1 MPSLTMSATAPFTF
15 TMRGIIL
22 ALALTLVGSQK
33 FDIEPGFSSKKTYV
47 YSYEGWVLNGLQEK
61 NLAKAG
67 VRLSCKLEI
76 SGLSENSYLLKI
88 RSPQLEEYNGIW
100 PRDPF
105 TQSSKI
111 TQMVSSCLTRPF
123 KFEYSSGR
131 VGNIYGP
138 ENCPDTC
145 INIVRGILN
154 MIQITIKKSQN
165 VYELQEAGIGGVC
178 HTRYVIQEDKKN
190 NRVSVTKTVD
200 QNNCQEK
207 VVKSLGMAYVYP
219 CPVDMMKERII
230 KGTAA
235 FSYKLKQS
243 DSGALIT
250 EAGSQQ
256 VYQISPFSE
265 PTGVAVT
272 EAKQQLTLLEVKSEW
287 GSSPDISMQNYG
299 SLQYQFPAVL
309 PQMSVQLIKTKN
321 PEQRIIE
328 TLQHIVLNNQQD
340 FHDDLPYRFLELVQ
354 LCKLTS
360 ADTLES
366 LWRQCSDKPRYRR
379 WLLSAVSA
387 TGTPEALKF
396 IKSRIRSDDLSYLQA
411 LLSVPFALHFTK
423 ADEHTVPIA
432 ADLVTSSRVQ
442 KNPLLQQLAS
452 LGYSSVVNR
461 YCSQTSACPKE
472 ALQPIHDLADEA
484 LSRGREDKMKLALKC
499 IGNMGEP
506 ASIKR
511 ILKFLPIF
519 SSSASDIPIH
529 IQIDAIMA
537 LRKIAWKDCKT
548 VQGYLIQIL
557 ADESLSPEVRMM
569 ACAVIF
575 ETRPALPLITTIAN
589 VAMKESNL
597 QVASFVYSHMK
608 ALSKS
613 RLPYTYNIS
622 SACNIALKLLAPK
635 LDRLSYRYSK
645 VIRVGGYFDN
655 YKVGAAGEVLVMN
668 SPGTMFPSA
677 IISKL
682 MAYSA
687 GSVADLVEAGVRVEG
702 LTDVIMK
709 RNIPFAEYS
718 TYKKIKEI
726 GKALLGWKELP
737 TETPLISAY
746 FKLFGQELAY
756 ININKE
762 VLQQAVKAVLEPAG
776 RSTLLRRAA
785 AQLRAGTAAQWTQP
799 LWLGEL
805 RYIVPT
811 APGLPLEYSSYS
823 TALAR
828 AAASVDGK
836 ISPPLTGDFKPSQLL
851 ESTVQIRSDI
861 NPSLYIQKFAT
872 MGVNTEY
879 FQQAVEIQGKVL
891 TRVPIK
897 FDAKIDMKLKNIKI
911 ETNPCHEETEL
922 VVGRHKAFAVSRNL
936 GELGVEKRTAILPG
950 DASSNI
956 VEEPFKP
963 SDKASSEDFTK
974 PAADSA
980 PRKRAHGSQED
991 LGPVAGRKAHK
1002 RDICVKLQHLGCQL
1016 CFASRSRDASFL
1028 KNTYLHRLIG
1038 EHEAKIVL
1046 IPVETDA
1053 AIDKIQLEIQA
1064 GSRAASK
1071 IINEVNAESEEEGE
1085 SSLYGDIQAKLKKI
1099 LGIDN
1104 VFKASDWIANKTR
1117 HPKKQ
1122 PAKKENTV
1130 LTELGA
1136 DPDTKHPSS
1145 SSSASSAASSSS
1157 SSAVSPRHVKAPV
1170 LAVFLHGIRD
1180 DKKIGGLQ
1188 LVVYADID
1196 SIKPRMQVFVSN
1208 LTDSSKWK
1216 LCADASVHNAHK
1228 AKAYLKWGR
1237 NCQDYKVS
1245 SELVTGQ
1252 FAAHPAVQ
1260 VKLEWPKVPS
1270 SIRSVAEWFYK
1281 FVPGAAFM
1289 LGFSEKV
1296 DKNPSRQARVIVA
1309 LTSPRTCDV
1318 VIKLPDITLYEK
1330 AMRLPLSLPVGP
1342 RTSTSELQPPSWNV
1356 FAKAPSAVLENLKA
1370 QCSVSY
1376 NKISTFNEVRFNYT
1390 MPADCYH
1397 ILAQDCS
1404 SDLKFLVM
1412 MKNVDESVNLKV
1424 INIKIGNHEVDMRP
1438 ADGRVQLLVDGAES
1452 PANVSLTSAGA
1463 SLWIHSENQGLAL
1476 LAPAYGIDKLYFDGY
1491 TFRIQ
1496 VALWMA
1502 GKMCGLCGKY
1512 DAECEQEYRMPNGY
1526 VAKDAVSFGHSWIL
1540 EERPCRGDGQCGQ
1553 TGPLGGSGAVSR
1565 GHKAVPPVAACKL
1578 RHAFVKLE
1586 RAVQL
1591 AGVESRCLS
1600 TEPVLRCNKGCAP
1613 TRTAPV
1619 TVGFHCVPADSATSL
1634 TDKQMKFDQKSED
1647 MKDTTYLYSY
1657 ESIIMHGFPDRSMA
1671 MAGLRLASKVEI
1683 SRVSLSEH
1691 LLQIRSPKL
1700 EEHNGFWPIDSFTP
1714 SSRLSETIAACLSQP
1729 FKFEYTEGRV
1739 GSIFAPEDCP
1749 VLCTNLARGVLNMLQ
1764 ITIKK
1769 TQNVYELQEAGIEG
1783 ICQTR
1788 YVIQDDSMN
1797 KRATVSKSKDLTDCQ
1812 DKAVRNLGMA
1822 YVRPCPTCA
1831 LKARNIKG
1839 TVTSTYKIRYDDSGA
1854 SLMSAMSDQVY
1865 QISPFNEPNGAAV
1878 VEVRQELSLV
1888 GTKRPPLSEPTVQ
1901 LHKQG
1906 SLRYHFSGEL
1916 LQMPIPLL
1924 RIKNPDLQ
1932 VLEAYFH
1939 PLSLFIRLTGHHII
1953 TLDMN
1958 TSSCLFF
1965 PQLTE
1970 TLRQLVENNEKGA
1983 TKEAIAKFLQVIQLF
1998 RVATLDQIESLWLQ
2012 FVKELPYRPWFLSAI
2027 CAAGATDT
2035 FRFLKQK
2042 IHDKKLN
2049 IWEAAVTLPLAFH
2062 FVTPNIKT
2070 LEIAS
2075 SFLTCPQIQKVLMHR
2090 IIVYLGYGSMVNK
2103 YCAHALL
2110 CPNELLQ
2117 PLHDLATEATSRGDA
2132 KDMSLA
2138 LKAMGN
2144 AGEPASIKPILKFL
2158 PTFSAAA
2165 ASLPN
2170 RIHVDAVLAL
2180 RKIARKDP
2188 AKVRELTLQV
2198 FMDSTLAPNVRMVA
2212 CVVLFE
2218 TKPALPTVTAL
2229 ATSLLTEPSLQVASF
2244 AYSHMK
2250 ALAAGRI
2257 PQLHK
2262 LSAACNVA
2270 IKLLGP
2276 RLDRLSYRYSKVI
2289 QISDYSFQYQAGAI
2303 WRVYLMNSPS
2313 TMFPSDI
2320 ITKVRG
2326 YYANTAMDIIE
2337 VAFRSQGLTK
2347 LLRKQNIPFADYDT
2361 YKTLKEL
2368 GKSFL
2373 GWKELPPEDP
2383 LVSAYIKV
2391 FGQEIAFA
2399 DIDKE
2404 AIQQTM
2410 MSLTGSS
2417 DWQPVVK
2424 KVVEEVQRG
2433 ISGRWTLPV
2442 LVAEMRHIVPTV
2454 AGLPLELGLCGAT
2467 VAQAVADVD
2476 VKLSPPVSDNFK
2488 PSQLWESKTDI
2499 HADIRPKAYFHMIA
2513 MMGINTQYFQSGF
2526 EYHAE
2531 FSANTTMKFDARIN
2545 MKEKN
2550 LKIETLPCHQEVELA
2565 AARSEVY
2572 AISRNMEEVNS
2583 EKKSQ
2588 IFPKGEIPSISD
2600 QESTEGSSKPGGW
2613 KQSSMPNAISKGYQ
2627 KGPEEI
2633 RHNNAGRRFHTRRFC
2648 KKFESLGCS
2657 TCLSLKSQNSASL
2670 RNTYLHEL
2678 YEEFEAKIILKPV
2691 RTDADIDKIQLE
2703 VQAGPKAASKIIE
2716 VSSSGSK
2723 EEGEA
2728 APYED
2733 IQAKLK
2739 KILGIEE
2746 VLMAANKTRRRTK
2759 RINREY
2765 NTEHTGLW
2773 AEPSTPHLSSSS
2785 SSSAA
2790 SSAEGREPGDHHRKD
2805 ERRQSGQQRGSRSSS
2820 GSSAG
2825 STACSSSSSKE
2836 DHSGDRHCSGD
2847 REYSNQ
2853 QDTGGEILNISISSS
2868 SSSASDEDFSRAIS
2882 QPEFLGDR
2890 KPPIL
2895 AAVLRAIYRNK
2906 QPTGFQLVLYTDTQP
2921 KRWRIQMFGSSITG
2935 PSRWKLCADAS
2946 VINYRKI
2953 SGSLKWGKNCQDY
2966 QIATQIAAGQFAAYP
2981 AMQMKLEWLKV
2992 PSLIQT
2998 TARWFY
3004 SFLPG
3009 AAYLLGFS
3017 QRQQLSP
3024 SHQATLVMALTSPRT
3039 CDVVFKLPELTI
3051 YDTAISLP
3059 LPVPSHPGT
3068 AISAS
3073 PSSGWKGFS
3082 QATFSLIE
3090 SLKGHC
3096 TVFQNKITTFNG
3108 VEFNYSMPVKCYH
3121 VLVQDCSPELK
3132 FLVTVKRLEEAAD
3145 LIAVN
3150 VRVASHEIDMYVS
3163 NGLIQLKING
3173 VQAPKD
3179 FPYTSNTAASM
3190 LLSSEKKGLT
3200 LKAPDY
3206 GIDKIYYDGH
3216 RLEIQVAFWMAG
3228 KTCGI
3233 CGKYDAEIEREY
3245 QTPSGYLAK
3254 DAVSFGHSWIVSEDP
3269 CTGGTKI
3276 STYINGSCF
3285 VACKLQH
3292 KLVKSEKPLSFE
3304 KAAEKCFSVE
3314 PVLRCVKGCSATQT
3328 VSVSVGFHCVPADS
3342 ALSLDGQL
3350 RLDQKSEDVVS
3361 SVSAH
3366 TACSCQQQC
3375 PA

>member
-1 MPSLTMSATAPFTF
+1 MKGL
-15 TMRGIIL
+15 IL
-22 ALALTLVGSQK
+22 ALV
-33 FDIEPGFSSKKTYV
+33 
-47 YSYEGWVLNGLQEK
+47 
-61 NLAKAG
+61 
-67 VRLSCKLEI
+67 
-76 SGLSENSYLLKI
+76 
-88 RSPQLEEYNGIW
+88 
-100 PRDPF
+100 
-105 TQSSKI
+105 
-111 TQMVSSCLTRPF
+111 
-123 KFEYSSGR
+123 
-131 VGNIYGP
+131 
-138 ENCPDTC
+138 
-145 INIVRGILN
+145 
-154 MIQITIKKSQN
+154 
-165 VYELQEAGIGGVC
+165 
-178 HTRYVIQEDKKN
+178 
-190 NRVSVTKTVD
+190 
-200 QNNCQEK
+200 
-207 VVKSLGMAYVYP
+207 
-219 CPVDMMKERII
+219 
-230 KGTAA
+230 
-235 FSYKLKQS
+235 
-243 DSGALIT
+243 
-250 EAGSQQ
+250 
-256 VYQISPFSE
+256 
-265 PTGVAVT
+265 
-272 EAKQQLTLLEVKSEW
+272 
-287 GSSPDISMQNYG
+287 
-299 SLQYQFPAVL
+299 
-309 PQMSVQLIKTKN
+309 
-321 PEQRIIE
+321 
-328 TLQHIVLNNQQD
+328 
-340 FHDDLPYRFLELVQ
+340 
-354 LCKLTS
+354 
-360 ADTLES
+360 
-366 LWRQCSDKPRYRR
+366 
-379 WLLSAVSA
+379 
-387 TGTPEALKF
+387 
-396 IKSRIRSDDLSYLQA
+396 
-411 LLSVPFALHFTK
+411 
-423 ADEHTVPIA
+423 
-432 ADLVTSSRVQ
+432 
-442 KNPLLQQLAS
+442 
-452 LGYSSVVNR
+452 
-461 YCSQTSACPKE
+461 
-472 ALQPIHDLADEA
+472 
-484 LSRGREDKMKLALKC
+484 LAL
-499 IGNMGEP
+499 
-506 ASIKR
+506 
-511 ILKFLPIF
+511 
-519 SSSASDIPIH
+519 
-529 IQIDAIMA
+529 
-537 LRKIAWKDCKT
+537 
-548 VQGYLIQIL
+548 V
-557 ADESLSPEVRMM
+557 
-569 ACAVIF
+569 
-575 ETRPALPLITTIAN
+575 
-589 VAMKESNL
+589 
-597 QVASFVYSHMK
+597 
-608 ALSKS
+608 
-613 RLPYTYNIS
+613 
-622 SACNIALKLLAPK
+622 
-635 LDRLSYRYSK
+635 
-645 VIRVGGYFDN
+645 
-655 YKVGAAGEVLVMN
+655 
-668 SPGTMFPSA
+668 
-677 IISKL
+677 
-682 MAYSA
+682 
-687 GSVADLVEAGVRVEG
+687 
-702 LTDVIMK
+702 
-709 RNIPFAEYS
+709 
-718 TYKKIKEI
+718 
-726 GKALLGWKELP
+726 
-737 TETPLISAY
+737 
-746 FKLFGQELAY
+746 
-756 ININKE
+756 
-762 VLQQAVKAVLEPAG
+762 
-776 RSTLLRRAA
+776 
-785 AQLRAGTAAQWTQP
+785 
-799 LWLGEL
+799 
-805 RYIVPT
+805 
-811 APGLPLEYSSYS
+811 
-823 TALAR
+823 
-828 AAASVDGK
+828 
-836 ISPPLTGDFKPSQLL
+836 
-851 ESTVQIRSDI
+851 
-861 NPSLYIQKFAT
+861 
-872 MGVNTEY
+872 
-879 FQQAVEIQGKVL
+879 
-891 TRVPIK
+891 
-897 FDAKIDMKLKNIKI
+897 
-911 ETNPCHEETEL
+911 
-922 VVGRHKAFAVSRNL
+922 
-936 GELGVEKRTAILPG
+936 
-950 DASSNI
+950 
-956 VEEPFKP
+956 
-963 SDKASSEDFTK
+963 
-974 PAADSA
+974 
-980 PRKRAHGSQED
+980 
-991 LGPVAGRKAHK
+991 
-1002 RDICVKLQHLGCQL
+1002 
-1016 CFASRSRDASFL
+1016 
-1028 KNTYLHRLIG
+1028 
-1038 EHEAKIVL
+1038 
-1046 IPVETDA
+1046 
-1053 AIDKIQLEIQA
+1053 
-1064 GSRAASK
+1064 
-1071 IINEVNAESEEEGE
+1071 
-1085 SSLYGDIQAKLKKI
+1085 
-1099 LGIDN
+1099 
-1104 VFKASDWIANKTR
+1104 
-1117 HPKKQ
+1117 
-1122 PAKKENTV
+1122 
-1130 LTELGA
+1130 
-1136 DPDTKHPSS
+1136 
-1145 SSSASSAASSSS
+1145 
-1157 SSAVSPRHVKAPV
+1157 
-1170 LAVFLHGIRD
+1170 
-1180 DKKIGGLQ
+1180 
-1188 LVVYADID
+1188 
-1196 SIKPRMQVFVSN
+1196 
-1208 LTDSSKWK
+1208 
-1216 LCADASVHNAHK
+1216 
-1228 AKAYLKWGR
+1228 
-1237 NCQDYKVS
+1237 
-1245 SELVTGQ
+1245 
-1252 FAAHPAVQ
+1252 
-1260 VKLEWPKVPS
+1260 
-1270 SIRSVAEWFYK
+1270 
-1281 FVPGAAFM
+1281 
-1289 LGFSEKV
+1289 
-1296 DKNPSRQARVIVA
+1296 
-1309 LTSPRTCDV
+1309 
-1318 VIKLPDITLYEK
+1318 
-1330 AMRLPLSLPVGP
+1330 
-1342 RTSTSELQPPSWNV
+1342 
-1356 FAKAPSAVLENLKA
+1356 
-1370 QCSVSY
+1370 
-1376 NKISTFNEVRFNYT
+1376 
-1390 MPADCYH
+1390 
-1397 ILAQDCS
+1397 
-1404 SDLKFLVM
+1404 
-1412 MKNVDESVNLKV
+1412 
-1424 INIKIGNHEVDMRP
+1424 
-1438 ADGRVQLLVDGAES
+1438 
-1452 PANVSLTSAGA
+1452 
-1463 SLWIHSENQGLAL
+1463 
-1476 LAPAYGIDKLYFDGY
+1476 
-1491 TFRIQ
+1491 
-1496 VALWMA
+1496 
-1502 GKMCGLCGKY
+1502 
-1512 DAECEQEYRMPNGY
+1512 
-1526 VAKDAVSFGHSWIL
+1526 
-1540 EERPCRGDGQCGQ
+1540 
-1553 TGPLGGSGAVSR
+1553 
-1565 GHKAVPPVAACKL
+1565 
-1578 RHAFVKLE
+1578 
-1586 RAVQL
+1586 
-1591 AGVESRCLS
+1591 
-1600 TEPVLRCNKGCAP
+1600 EPV
-1613 TRTAPV
+1613 
-1619 TVGFHCVPADSATSL
+1619 FHMG
-1634 TDKQMKFDQKSED
+1634 K
-1647 MKDTTYLYSY
+1647 TYLYSY
-1657 ESIIMHGFPDRSMA
+1657 ESIIMHGLPDRSMA
-1671 MAGLRLASKVEI
+1671 TAGLRLASKVEI

-1700 EEHNGFWPIDSFTP
+1700 EEHNGFWPTDSYTP

-1739 GSIFAPEDCP
+1739 GSIFASEDCP

-1788 YVIQDDSMN
+1788 YVIQDDSTN

-1812 DKAVRNLGMA
+1812 DKAVRSLGMA

-1831 LKARNIKG
+1831 LRARNIKG

-1854 SLMSAMSDQVY
+1854 SLTSAMSDQVY

-1939 PLSLFIRLTGHHII
+1939 PLSLFINR
-1953 TLDMN
+1953 
-1958 TSSCLFF
+1958 SSHNYFRHEYF
-1965 PQLTE
+1965 
-1970 TLRQLVENNEKGA
+1970 
-1983 TKEAIAKFLQVIQLF
+1983 QLF
-1998 RVATLDQIESLWLQ
+1998 SQVLTNDPARWAVRMMT
-2012 FVKELPYRPWFLSAI
+2012 
-2027 CAAGATDT
+2027 TDT

-2144 AGEPASIKPILKFL
+2144 AGEPASIKRILKFL

-2188 AKVRELTLQV
+2188 LTLQV

-2250 ALAAGRI
+2250 VLAAGRI

-2276 RLDRLSYRYSKVI
+2276 RLDRLSYRYSKVL

-2320 ITKVRG
+2320 ITKLSCTGTVLP
-2326 YYANTAMDIIE
+2326 DSFLQ

-2347 LLRKQNIPFADYDT
+2347 LLRKQNIPFAEYDT

-2410 MSLTGSS
+2410 L
-2417 DWQPVVK
+2417 PVVK

-2442 LVAEMRHIVPTV
+2442 LVAETRHIVPTV
-2454 AGLPLELGLCGAT
+2454 AGLPLELGLCGAA
-2467 VAQAVADVD
+2467 VAQAAADGERG
-2476 VKLSPPVSDNFK
+2476 KLSPPVSDNFK

-2572 AISRNMEEVNS
+2572 AISRNMEEVDS

-2588 IFPKGEIPSISD
+2588 IFPKGEIPRISD
-2600 QESTEGSSKPGGW
+2600 QESTGGSSKPGGW
-2613 KQSSMPNAISKGYQ
+2613 KVRKPLATFL
-2627 KGPEEI
+2627 
-2633 RHNNAGRRFHTRRFC
+2633 RFHTRRFC

-2657 TCLSLKSQNSASL
+2657 ACLSLKSQNSASL

-2728 APYED
+2728 ARYED

-2773 AEPSTPHLSSSS
+2773 AEPSIPHLSSSS

-2790 SSAEGREPGDHHRKD
+2790 SSADGREPGDHHRKD
-2805 ERRQSGQQRGSRSSS
+2805 ERRQSGQKRGSRSSS

-2825 STACSSSSSKE
+2825 STACSSSSSQE
-2836 DHSGDRHCSGD
+2836 DHSGDRLCSGD

-2853 QDTGGEILNISISSS
+2853 QVITFHIIVPAFVHQKIALKLQENLQKISHHSRLICIGHASGFTMVILMPSLCLWSLLPLYSPK
-2868 SSSASDEDFSRAIS
+2868 
-2882 QPEFLGDR
+2882 PEFLGDR
-2890 KPPIL
+2890 KPPVL
-2895 AAVLRAIYRNK
+2895 AAVLRAIHRNK

-2966 QIATQIAAGQFAAYP
+2966 QIATQIATGQFAAYP

-2992 PSLIQT
+2992 PSIIRT

-3009 AAYLLGFS
+3009 AAYLLGLS

-3073 PSSGWKGFS
+3073 PSPGWKIFS
-3082 QATFSLIE
+3082 QATLSLTE

-3096 TVFQNKITTFNG
+3096 RVFQNKITTFNG

-3132 FLVTVKRLEEAAD
+3132 FLVMVKRLEEAAD

-3173 VQAPKD
+3173 KITFFFSVA
-3179 FPYTSNTAASM
+3179 AASM

-3269 CTGGTKI
+3269 CTG
-3276 STYINGSCF
+3276 
-3285 VACKLQH
+3285 ACKLQH

-3366 TACSCQQQC
+3366 TACSCQQEC